1 MKVLL
6 DENIPIDLKLEF
18 LETVYEVFTVRELN
32 WLGLKNGELIKRMDD
47 NNFKVFITMDK
58 NLKNQQN
65 LMNLD
70 LTIFVLD
77 AFDNK
82 IQTLKPFMQN
92 VIEVLK
98 SNPKRGIINIRG

>member
-18 LETVYEVFTVRELN
+18 LETVYEVFTVKELN
-32 WLGLKNGELIKRMDD
+32 WLGIKNGELIQRMFD
-47 NNFKVFITMDK
+47 NNFNVLITMDK

-65 LMNLD
+65 FSNSD

-98 SNPKRGIINIRG
+98 SNPKSGIINVRV